1 MATMAEQTTRRIT
14 ETEVAYKRSKTLRAT
29 ERAREE
35 EAQRAHNRGR
45 WDHRTLCLNGLS
57 FKMYCCILYGAFHLT
72 QPFLHRSF
80 YRLWL
85 GQKKRN
91 GRRKA
96 L

>member
-45 WDHRTLCLNGLS
+45 WDHRTLCLNGL
-57 FKMYCCILYGAFHLT
+57 
-72 QPFLHRSF
+72 
-80 YRLWL
+80 
-85 GQKKRN
+85 
-91 GRRKA
+91 
-96 L
+96 